1 MPQIDLSGLAAFA
14 EVARLQSF
22 TRAAAQLHV
31 SPSALSHAIRRLEE
45 KLGVKLVSR
54 TTRSVAA
61 TEAGRRLL
69 DSLDPALADIA
80 AGIEHLSAYR
90 ERPAG
95 RVRISAPRI
104 PATTLI
110 APKLVALRRD
120 YPDILV
126 ELSVEGGLIDIV
138 AGGFDAGVRAGELI
152 ARDMISVRIG
162 PEDRMAVVG
171 APDYLASHPAPMSPD
186 ALSDHHCIGY
196 RYITSGD
203 IHRWPFERDGR
214 AVSVAIDPVFLSNDA
229 ELMIDAAVAGLG
241 LTYAIRS
248 QVDQQLASGRLVA
261 VLEDWCP
268 VRAGAFLYYPSRRQ
282 TTAAFAVVVDALRYR
297 C

>member
-1 MPQIDLSGLAAFA
+1 MPPIDLSGLAAFA
-14 EVARLQSF
+14 EVARLKSF
-22 TRAAAQLHV
+22 THAAAQLHV

-80 AGIEHLSAYR
+80 AGIENLNVYR

-95 RVRISAPRI
+95 RVRLSAPRI

-110 APKLVALRRD
+110 APRLAALRRD

-138 AGGFDAGVRAGELI
+138 AGGFDAGVRTGELI

-162 PEDRMAVVG
+162 PDERMAVVG
-171 APDYLASHPAPMSPD
+171 APAYLADHRAPTSPD
-186 ALSDHHCIGY
+186 ALSEHHCIGY

-214 AVSVAIDPVFLSNDA
+214 AVSVAIDPVFLTNDA
-229 ELMIDAAVAGLG
+229 ELMIDAALGGVGLS
-241 LTYAIRS
+241 YAIRS
-248 QVDQQLASGRLVA
+248 QVEHHLASGRLVA

-268 VRAGAFLYYPSRRQ
+268 VRAGTYLYYPSRRQ
-282 TTAAFAVVVDALRYR
+282 TTPAFAAVIDALRYR
-297 C
+297 Q

>member
-14 EVARLQSF
+14 EVARLKSF

-61 TEAGRRLL
+61 TEAGCRLL
-69 DSLDPALADIA
+69 DSLDPALANIA
-80 AGIEHLSAYR
+80 AGIEQLGAYR

-110 APKLVALRRD
+110 APKLAALRRD

-126 ELSVEGGLIDIV
+126 ELSVEGGLTDIV
-138 AGGFDAGVRAGELI
+138 AAGFDAGVRTGELI
-152 ARDMISVRIG
+152 ARDMISMRIG
-162 PEDRMAVVG
+162 PDERMAVVA
-171 APDYLASHPAPMSPD
+171 APAYLADHPAPASPD
-186 ALSDHHCIGY
+186 ALSTHRCIGY

-214 AVSVAIDPVFLSNDA
+214 AVSVAIDPVFLTNDA
-229 ELMIDAAVAGLG
+229 ELMIDAAVDGLG
-241 LTYAIRS
+241 LSYAIRS
-248 QVDQQLASGRLVA
+248 QVEDHLASGRLVA

-268 VRAGAFLYYPSRRQ
+268 MRAGTFLYYPSRRQ
-282 TTAAFAVVVDALRYR
+282 TTAAFAAVVDALSYR
-297 C
+297 P